1 MEELR
6 SSSMSN
12 ELPSLLNLIILKV
25 VGNYKWNCDAVCE
38 GKETQA
44 HRVTTKSNTSSK
56 SGDKMKH
63 RGMKL

>member
-1 MEELR
+1 
-6 SSSMSN
+6 MSN

-44 HRVTTKSNTSSK
+44 QGVVT
-56 SGDKMKH
+56 
-63 RGMKL
+63 R

>member
-1 MEELR
+1 MYSLLLVEELR

-44 HRVTTKSNTSSK
+44 HRVTTK
-56 SGDKMKH
+56 
-63 RGMKL
+63 